1 MPVNPFPGGTV
12 NIMLLPVGSY
22 LHQQSFALCVDVVHG
37 PTPSA
42 WQSAEC
48 LQVLGN
54 QVPP

>member
-37 PTPSA
+37 PTLSA

-54 QVPP
+54 QMPP

>member
-1 MPVNPFPGGTV
+1 MAVNPFPGGAV
-12 NIMLLPVGSY
+12 NIMPLPVGLY
-22 LHQQSFALCVDVVHG
+22 LHQQSFALRADGVHG

-42 WQSAEC
+42 WQSTER